1 MIKQVPVWIQKIHD
15 TLINLVFEKI
25 IQQIFAFLHD

>member
-1 MIKQVPVWIQKIHD
+1 MIKQVPVWIQKIYD
-15 TLINLVFEKI
+15 TLVSLVFEKI